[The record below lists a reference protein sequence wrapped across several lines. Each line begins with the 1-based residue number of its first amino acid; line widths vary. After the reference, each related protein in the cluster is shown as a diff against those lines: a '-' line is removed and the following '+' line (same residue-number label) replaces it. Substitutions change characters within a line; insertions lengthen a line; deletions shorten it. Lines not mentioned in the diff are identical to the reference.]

1 MIWVLLAIG
10 IGGAL
15 ATLVWGRKRSARSE
29 RHLYAAILIAMQAL
43 YLGFVIIQPSA
54 RGFAVEAGFLLVCLG
69 LAAGGRRV
77 ILLLPVGYL
86 FHGLWDLR
94 HATLLTEYVPSG
106 YPEICV
112 AYDWLLM
119 LYFVTRLKAWTRS

>member
-1 MIWVLLAIG
+1 MLIWVLLAIG
-10 IGGAL
+10 IGAAL
-15 ATLVWGRKRSARSE
+15 ATLVWGRKRNARSE

-43 YLGFVIIQPSA
+43 YLGFVIVQPSA
-54 RGFAVEAGFLLVCLG
+54 RGFAVEAAFLLVCLG
-69 LAAGGRRV
+69 LAAGSRRLA
-77 ILLLPVGYL
+77 LLLPVGYL

-112 AYDWLLM
+112 VYDWCLM
-119 LYFVTRLKAWTRS
+119 LYFMTRLKAWSR